1 MVYSQ
6 CKKTWCYTFNRLY
19 YSSINSEQLF
29 DFHILTGSAEATRAE
44 SLMRLERDLFSR
56 WCNLVF
62 RGSMGNGPIKNFE
75 DGLDKVRNFYQLSA
89 D

>member
-1 MVYSQ
+1 M
-6 CKKTWCYTFNRLY
+6 LY
-19 YSSINSEQLF
+19 RPPINPEQLH
-29 DFHILTGSAEATRAE
+29 DIHILTGSAEAIRAE

-75 DGLDKVRNFYQLSA
+75 DGLDKVSRF
-89 D
+89 

>member
-19 YSSINSEQLF
+19 YSSINSEQLY

>member
-1 MVYSQ
+1 MHSASRI
-6 CKKTWCYTFNRLY
+6 KN
-19 YSSINSEQLF
+19 SSMTYHNAFVLNP
-29 DFHILTGSAEATRAE
+29 LTGSAESSRAE

-75 DGLDKVRNFYQLSA
+75 DGLDKVSRLSVAAAFNRFYCC
-89 D
+89 

>member
-1 MVYSQ
+1 MTYQ
-6 CKKTWCYTFNRLY
+6 IAFLIYL
-19 YSSINSEQLF
+19 
-29 DFHILTGSAEATRAE
+29 LTGSAESSRAE

-75 DGLDKVRNFYQLSA
+75 DGLDKVRRLSVAAASHEFYLC
-89 D
+89 